1 MDSRQSSAS
10 STVAS
15 PRYDAIGVGY
25 SATRREDPD
34 LRARLHAAL
43 GDARTVVN
51 VGAGTGSYEPT
62 DRHVIAIEPSDTMSA
77 QRGSRRVPAIRATAD
92 RLPLRDKSIDAAMA
106 VLTIH
111 HWDEGQERGVRELCR
126 VARDRVVILAFD
138 PEVVAEMWLVRDYM
152 PEVAELD
159 RRTAP
164 SLGTLAGWFE
174 GEVSIESIPISRD
187 TPDWTLMSFWAHP
200 ERVLDPEAR
209 NGTSGFARLSK
220 DTVQRVVTSVAADL
234 ASGEWDKRH
243 GHLRDQTEYDGGLRL
258 ITAQLATPVTSE

>member
-1 MDSRQSSAS
+1 MAGR
-10 STVAS
+10 V
-15 PRYDAIGVGY
+15 RYDAIGVGY

-43 GDARTVVN
+43 GDARSVVN

-77 QRGSRRVPAIRATAD
+77 QRGRHRVPAIRASAD
-92 RLPLRDKSIDAAMA
+92 ALPLRDRSVDAAMA

-111 HWDEGQERGVRELCR
+111 HWDEGQQRGVRELCR

-152 PEVAELD
+152 PEVADLD

-164 SLGTLAGWFE
+164 SLGTLTGWLD
-174 GEVSIESIPISRD
+174 GEVSVESIPISRD

-209 NGTSGFARLSK
+209 NGTSGFARLSG
-220 DTVQRVVTSVAADL
+220 DTVQRVVTNVSAAL
-234 ASGEWDKRH
+234 TSGQWDARH
-243 GHLRDQTEYDGGLRL
+243 GHLRNQTEYDGGLRL
-258 ITAQLATPVTSE
+258 IVAQLATPATSE

>member
-1 MDSRQSSAS
+1 MAGRA
-10 STVAS
+10 
-15 PRYDAIGVGY
+15 RYDAIGVGY

-34 LRARLHAAL
+34 LRGRLHAAL
-43 GDARTVVN
+43 GDARSVVN

-77 QRGSRRVPAIRATAD
+77 QRDRHRVPAIRATAD
-92 RLPLRDKSIDAAMA
+92 ALPLRDRSVDAAMA

-111 HWDEGQERGVRELCR
+111 HWDEGQQRGVRELCR

-152 PEVAELD
+152 PEVADLD

-164 SLGTLAGWFE
+164 SLGTLTGWLD
-174 GEVSIESIPISRD
+174 GEVSVESIPISRG

-209 NGTSGFARLSK
+209 NGTSGFARLSG
-220 DTVQRVVTSVAADL
+220 DTVQRVVTNVSADL
-234 ASGEWDKRH
+234 ASGQWDARH
-243 GHLRDQTEYDGGLRL
+243 GHLRNQTEYDGGLRL
-258 ITAQLATPVTSE
+258 IVAQLATPATSE